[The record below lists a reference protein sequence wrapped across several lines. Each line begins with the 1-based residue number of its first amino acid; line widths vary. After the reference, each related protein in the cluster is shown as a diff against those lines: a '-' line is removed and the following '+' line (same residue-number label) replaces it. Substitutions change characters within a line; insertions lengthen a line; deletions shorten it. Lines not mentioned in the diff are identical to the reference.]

1 MTDRKK
7 MATQAE
13 LAEYLDV
20 PQKTLIDWRY
30 RRIGPPWLK
39 LGHHVRYPWPA
50 VDKWITDN
58 LKAAS

>member
-1 MTDRKK
+1 MTDRRK

-13 LAEYLDV
+13 LSAYLDV

-30 RRIGPPWLK
+30 RGVGPPWIK

-50 VDKWITDN
+50 VDKWITDR
-58 LKAAS
+58 LQVAS

>member
-1 MTDRKK
+1 MTERRK

-13 LAEYLDV
+13 LSEYLGV

-50 VDKWITDN
+50 VDKWVEDN
-58 LKAAS
+58 LKRAS

>member
-1 MTDRKK
+1 